1 MRLKL
6 DFCEDKNQLT
16 FYIVRWFKYSF
27 CNPVYSKF
35 QKFCGS
41 ANTLLHIP
49 LQMGTKMKKILS
61 PVCVFMCVCVCVC
74 VCECLYSSTWRH
86 LPTARCLR
94 HTWEVRID
102 DLVLWIFIWVLP
114 PRSFIFMSH
123 NVIFHFHRRNSS
135 SLTNWRENDVAGSCE
150 KIY

>member
-1 MRLKL
+1 MHLKL

-49 LQMGTKMKKILS
+49 LQMGTKMKNILS
-61 PVCVFMCVCVCVC
+61 PVCVCMCVCVCVC
-74 VCECLYSSTWRH
+74 VCVSVYI
-86 LPTARCLR
+86 LPR
-94 HTWEVRID
+94 EG
-102 DLVLWIFIWVLP
+102 IFRL
-114 PRSFIFMSH
+114 
-123 NVIFHFHRRNSS
+123 
-135 SLTNWRENDVAGSCE
+135 
-150 KIY
+150 